1 MATTDFP
8 VQTRASHEA
17 SGEPTHCI
25 SQHAPHCPV
34 KNAKQIFTRPQQT
47 EQNTFHTRPQQTEQN
62 TFHTR
67 PQQTEHITYH
77 RLHVVNVN
85 AEIIQGS
92 TQKSRWAHT
101 FLSLFEN
108 LDVLIY
114 TISSS

>member
-34 KNAKQIFTRPQQT
+34 KNAKQIF
-47 EQNTFHTRPQQTEQN
+47 TRPQQTEQN